1 MLCLNSL
8 QDAAASE
15 IYYKEKEME
24 WKDILLFIS
33 ALING
38 YALYNL
44 RIIEREK
51 SRLKKREMLFDLMVV
66 AVKKFNEIYQKYDPL
81 NLGKLHN
88 GDVYEKTNWSG
99 TLNDILKYQAEYG
112 YVFESNEI
120 DDKIKK
126 IISSITEG
134 SSSEQPQFEQDYYKE
149 TLILMSEANKMMRKY
164 LFDEAKR

>member
-1 MLCLNSL
+1 MEWGELIKIAGSFIGF
-8 QDAAASE
+8 AAS
-15 IYYKEKEME
+15 IIAAFIGGYYLSKVE
-24 WKDILLFIS
+24 LT
-33 ALING
+33 
-38 YALYNL
+38 
-44 RIIEREK
+44 K
-51 SRLKKREMLFDLMVV
+51 SRLKKAEILFELRVA
-66 AVKKFNEIYQKYDPL
+66 AVKKFNEIHQKRDPL

-99 TLNDILKYQAEYG
+99 TLNDILKYQAEYV

-149 TLILMSEANKMMRKY
+149 TLILMSEANKMIRKY

>member
-1 MLCLNSL
+1 MEWGELIKIVGSFIGF
-8 QDAAASE
+8 AAS
-15 IYYKEKEME
+15 IIAAFIGGYYLSKVE
-24 WKDILLFIS
+24 LT
-33 ALING
+33 
-38 YALYNL
+38 
-44 RIIEREK
+44 K
-51 SRLKKREMLFDLMVV
+51 SRLKKAEILFELRVA
-66 AVKKFNEIYQKYDPL
+66 AVKKFNEIYQKRDPL